1 MKERIA
7 DAEKQLEEKFDS
19 NLSYYTKQQIEALKS
34 IDSWTAF
41 DLQARN
47 ALEALG
53 RFRVYCDNDSKIR
66 LVKKHEQF
74 LKQEIKYMV
83 YTRKFSR

>member
-7 DAEKQLEEKFDS
+7 EAEQQLEDKFDS
-19 NLSYYTKQQIEALKS
+19 NLSYYTQQQIEALKA

-41 DLQARN
+41 DLQAKS
-47 ALEALG
+47 ALDSLG
-53 RFRVYCDNDSKIR
+53 RYKLYCDNDSKMK

-74 LKQEIKYMV
+74 LKQEIKYLV
-83 YTRKFSR
+83 YTKKFGR